1 MESFVMVKIISIHP
15 QNPQKRL
22 ILRVVEALET
32 GGIIAYPTDSGYAL
46 GCKMGNKKGME
57 RIRKIRKLSKHHH
70 FTLMLKDL
78 SHLGEYARLDN
89 PSFRLLKKILPG
101 AYTFILEGARD
112 IPNRLLKEKSK
123 TIGLRISDFSVVKA
137 LLDELSEPMMSVSL
151 IVKGYEFYNSNDVK
165 VVLSDSVELIIDA
178 GHCPPEP
185 TTVIDLSS
193 GEVLIKR
200 EGAGSID
207 LIS

>member
-1 MESFVMVKIISIHP
+1 MESFVMVKIISIRP

-193 GEVLIKR
+193 GEVFIKR

>member
-1 MESFVMVKIISIHP
+1 MESFVMAKIINIHP
-15 QNPQKRL
+15 ENPQNRL
-22 ILRVVEALET
+22 ILKVVGVLED

-46 GCKMGNKKGME
+46 GCRMGNKKGMD
-57 RIRKIRKLSKHHH
+57 RIRKIRNLSKRHH

-89 PSFRLLKKILPG
+89 SSFRLLKKILPG
-101 AYTFILEGARD
+101 AYTFILEGVKD

-123 TIGLRISDFSVVKA
+123 TIGLRISDFSVVKGVLENLA
-137 LLDELSEPMMSVSL
+137 EPMVSVSL
-151 IVKGYEFYNSNDVK
+151 IIKGYEFYNSNDVK
-165 VVLSDSVELIIDA
+165 VVLSNSVDLIIDA

-193 GEVLIKR
+193 GEVSIKR
-200 EGAGSID
+200 EGAGSIE

>member
-1 MESFVMVKIISIHP
+1 MAKIINIHP
-15 QNPQKRL
+15 ENPQNRL
-22 ILRVVEALET
+22 ILKGVGVLED

-46 GCKMGNKKGME
+46 GCRMGNKKGMD

-89 PSFRLLKKILPG
+89 SSFRLLKKILPG
-101 AYTFILEGARD
+101 AYTFILEGVRD

-123 TIGLRISDFSVVKA
+123 TIGLRISDFSVVKGV
-137 LLDELSEPMMSVSL
+137 LDNLTEPMVSVSL
-151 IVKGYEFYNSNDVK
+151 IIKGYEFYNSNDVK
-165 VVLSDSVELIIDA
+165 VVVGNSVDLIIDA
-178 GHCPPEP
+178 GHCPPDP

-200 EGAGSID
+200 EGAGSIE

>member
-1 MESFVMVKIISIHP
+1 MAKIINIHP
-15 QNPQKRL
+15 ENPQNRL
-22 ILRVVEALET
+22 ILKVVGVLED

-46 GCKMGNKKGME
+46 GCRMGNKKGMD
-57 RIRKIRKLSKHHH
+57 RIRKIRNLSKHHH

-89 PSFRLLKKILPG
+89 SSFRLLKKILPG
-101 AYTFILEGARD
+101 AYTFILEGVRD

-123 TIGLRISDFSVVKA
+123 TIGLRISDFSVVKGVLENLA
-137 LLDELSEPMMSVSL
+137 EPMVSVSL
-151 IVKGYEFYNSNDVK
+151 IIKGYEFYNSNDVK
-165 VVLSDSVELIIDA
+165 VVLSNSVDLIIDA

-185 TTVIDLSS
+185 TTVVDLSS

-200 EGAGSID
+200 EGAGSIE

>member
-1 MESFVMVKIISIHP
+1 MVKIISIRP

-89 PSFRLLKKILPG
+89 PSFRLVKKILPG

>member
-1 MESFVMVKIISIHP
+1 
-15 QNPQKRL
+15 
-22 ILRVVEALET
+22 
-32 GGIIAYPTDSGYAL
+32 
-46 GCKMGNKKGME
+46 
-57 RIRKIRKLSKHHH
+57 
-70 FTLMLKDL
+70 
-78 SHLGEYARLDN
+78 
-89 PSFRLLKKILPG
+89 LPG

>member
-1 MESFVMVKIISIHP
+1 MESFVMVKIISIRP

-89 PSFRLLKKILPG
+89 PSFRLVKKILPG

>member
-1 MESFVMVKIISIHP
+1 MESFVMAKIINIHP
-15 QNPQKRL
+15 DNPQNRL
-22 ILRVVEALET
+22 ILQVVEALED

-46 GCKMGNKKGME
+46 GCRMGNKKGMD

-89 PSFRLLKKILPG
+89 SSFRLLKKILPG
-101 AYTFILEGARD
+101 AYTFILQGVRD

-123 TIGLRISDFSVVKA
+123 TIGVRISDFSVVKGV
-137 LLDELSEPMMSVSL
+137 LDNLTEPMVSVSL
-151 IVKGYEFYNSNDVK
+151 IIKGYEFYNSNDVK
-165 VVLSDSVELIIDA
+165 VVLSNSVDLIIDA

-200 EGAGSID
+200 EGAGSIE
-207 LIS
+207 LMS

>member
-1 MESFVMVKIISIHP
+1 MAKIINIHP
-15 QNPQKRL
+15 ENPQNRL
-22 ILRVVEALET
+22 ILKVVGVLED

-46 GCKMGNKKGME
+46 GCRMGNKKGMD
-57 RIRKIRKLSKHHH
+57 RIRNIRNLSKHHH

-89 PSFRLLKKILPG
+89 SSFRLLKKILPG
-101 AYTFILEGARD
+101 AYTFILEGVKD

-123 TIGLRISDFSVVKA
+123 TIGLRISDFPVVKGM
-137 LLDELSEPMMSVSL
+137 LDNLTEPMVSVSL
-151 IVKGYEFYNSNDVK
+151 IIKGYEFYNSNDVK
-165 VVLSDSVELIIDA
+165 VVLSNSVDLIIDA

-185 TTVIDLSS
+185 TTVVDLSS

-200 EGAGSID
+200 EGAGSIE

>member
-1 MESFVMVKIISIHP
+1 MVKIISIRP

-89 PSFRLLKKILPG
+89 SSFRLLKKILPG

>member
-1 MESFVMVKIISIHP
+1 M
-15 QNPQKRL
+15 
-22 ILRVVEALET
+22 
-32 GGIIAYPTDSGYAL
+32 
-46 GCKMGNKKGME
+46 MGNKKSMD

-78 SHLGEYARLDN
+78 SHLGDYARLDN
-89 PSFRLLKKILPG
+89 SSFRLLKKILPG

-123 TIGLRISDFSVVKA
+123 TIGLRISDFSIVKA
-137 LLDELSEPMMSVSL
+137 VLDELSEPMMSVSL
-151 IVKGYEFYNSNDVK
+151 IIKGYEFYNSNDVK
-165 VVLSDSVELIIDA
+165 VVLSNLVDLIIDA

-200 EGAGSID
+200 EGAGSIE

>member
-1 MESFVMVKIISIHP
+1 MESFVMVKIISISP

-89 PSFRLLKKILPG
+89 SSFRLLKKILPG

>member
-1 MESFVMVKIISIHP
+1 MAKIINIHP
-15 QNPQKRL
+15 ENPQNRL
-22 ILRVVEALET
+22 ILKVVGVLED

-46 GCKMGNKKGME
+46 GCRMGNKKGMD
-57 RIRKIRKLSKHHH
+57 RIRNIRNLSKHHH

-89 PSFRLLKKILPG
+89 SSFRLLKKILPG
-101 AYTFILEGARD
+101 AYTFILEGVKD

-123 TIGLRISDFSVVKA
+123 TIGLRISDFSVVKGV
-137 LLDELSEPMMSVSL
+137 LENLPEPMVSVSL
-151 IVKGYEFYNSNDVK
+151 IIKGYEFYNSNDVK
-165 VVLSDSVELIIDA
+165 VVLSNSVDLIIDA

-185 TTVIDLSS
+185 TTVVDLSS

-200 EGAGSID
+200 EGAGSIE

>member
-1 MESFVMVKIISIHP
+1 MAKIINIHP
-15 QNPQKRL
+15 ENPQKRM
-22 ILRVVEALET
+22 ILQVVGVLED

-46 GCKMGNKKGME
+46 GCRMGNKKGMD
-57 RIRKIRKLSKHHH
+57 RIRKIRKLSKQHH

-89 PSFRLLKKILPG
+89 SSFRLLKKILPG
-101 AYTFILEGARD
+101 AYTFILEGVRD

-123 TIGLRISDFSVVKA
+123 TIGLRISDFSVVKGV
-137 LLDELSEPMMSVSL
+137 LDNLTEPMVSVSL
-151 IVKGYEFYNSNDVK
+151 IIKGYEFYNSNDVK
-165 VVLSDSVELIIDA
+165 VVLSNSVDLIIDA
-178 GHCPPEP
+178 GHCPPEH
-185 TTVIDLSS
+185 TTVVDLSS

-200 EGAGSID
+200 EGAGSIE

>member
-1 MESFVMVKIISIHP
+1 MAKIISIRP

>member
-1 MESFVMVKIISIHP
+1 MAKIINIHP
-15 QNPQKRL
+15 DNPQNRL
-22 ILRVVEALET
+22 ILQVVEALED

-46 GCKMGNKKGME
+46 GCRMGNKKGMD

-89 PSFRLLKKILPG
+89 SSFRLLKKILPG
-101 AYTFILEGARD
+101 AYTFILRGVRD

-123 TIGLRISDFSVVKA
+123 TIGVRISDFSVVKGV
-137 LLDELSEPMMSVSL
+137 LDNLTEPMVSVSL
-151 IVKGYEFYNSNDVK
+151 IIKGYEFYNSNDVK
-165 VVLSDSVELIIDA
+165 VVLSNSVDLIIDA

-200 EGAGSID
+200 EGAGSIE
-207 LIS
+207 LMS

>member
-1 MESFVMVKIISIHP
+1 MVKIISIRP

-89 PSFRLLKKILPG
+89 SSFRLLKKILPG
-101 AYTFILEGARD
+101 AYTFILQGARD
-112 IPNRLLKEKSK
+112 IPNRLLKENSK
-123 TIGLRISDFSVVKA
+123 TIGLRISDFSIVKTV
-137 LLDELSEPMMSVSL
+137 LNEMSEPMISVSL
-151 IVKGYEFYNSNDVK
+151 IIKGYEFYNSNDVK
-165 VVLSDSVELIIDA
+165 VVLSNLVDLIIDA

-193 GEVLIKR
+193 GEILIKR
-200 EGAGSID
+200 KGAGSIE

>member
-1 MESFVMVKIISIHP
+1 MESFVMAKIINIHP
-15 QNPQKRL
+15 ENPQNRL
-22 ILRVVEALET
+22 ILKVVGVLED

-46 GCKMGNKKGME
+46 GCRMGNKKGMD

-89 PSFRLLKKILPG
+89 SSFRLLKKILPG
-101 AYTFILEGARD
+101 AYTFILEGVKD

-123 TIGLRISDFSVVKA
+123 TIGLRISDFSVVKGVLENLA
-137 LLDELSEPMMSVSL
+137 EPMVSVSL
-151 IVKGYEFYNSNDVK
+151 IIKGYEFYNSNDVK
-165 VVLSDSVELIIDA
+165 VVLSNSVDLIIDA

-200 EGAGSID
+200 EGAGSIE

>member
-1 MESFVMVKIISIHP
+1 MVKIISISP

-89 PSFRLLKKILPG
+89 SSFRLLKKILPG

>member
-1 MESFVMVKIISIHP
+1 MESFVMVKIISIRP

>member
-1 MESFVMVKIISIHP
+1 MESFVMVKIISIRP

-89 PSFRLLKKILPG
+89 SSFRLLKKILPG

>member
-1 MESFVMVKIISIHP
+1 MAKIINIHP
-15 QNPQKRL
+15 ENPQNRL
-22 ILRVVEALET
+22 ILKVVGVLED

-46 GCKMGNKKGME
+46 GCRMGNKKGMD
-57 RIRKIRKLSKHHH
+57 RIRNIRNLSKHHH

-89 PSFRLLKKILPG
+89 SSFRLLKKILPG
-101 AYTFILEGARD
+101 AYTFILEGVKD

-123 TIGLRISDFSVVKA
+123 TIGLRISDFSVVKGVLENLA
-137 LLDELSEPMMSVSL
+137 EPMVSVSL
-151 IVKGYEFYNSNDVK
+151 IIKGYEFYNSNDVK
-165 VVLSDSVELIIDA
+165 VVLSNSVDLIIDA

-185 TTVIDLSS
+185 TTVVDLSS

-200 EGAGSID
+200 EGAGSIE